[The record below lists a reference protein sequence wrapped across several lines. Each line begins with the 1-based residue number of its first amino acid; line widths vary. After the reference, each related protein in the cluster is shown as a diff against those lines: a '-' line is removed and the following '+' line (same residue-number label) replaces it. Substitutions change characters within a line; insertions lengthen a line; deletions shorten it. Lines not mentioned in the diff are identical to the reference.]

1 MKSGQNHDSV
11 LPLLFGLF
19 DFLSF
24 LPPDLTPKFP
34 LPCDLQ
40 SHRQQQKDG
49 IRQIKQAGERCD
61 PVQDDP
67 RIVVDVGLVQQD
79 GHPLQNQA
87 GKHHNHKA
95 AVPVI
100 ETVNGKGGPALQGIP
115 AAFHRRRTLDQVF

>member
-24 LPPDLTPKFP
+24 LPPNLTPKFP
-34 LPCDLQ
+34 LSCDLQ
-40 SHRQQQKDG
+40 SHRQQQKNCVG
-49 IRQIKQAGERCD
+49 QIKQEGQRRD

-67 RIVVDVGLVQQD
+67 WIVVNIGLVQQD

-87 GKHHNHKA
+87 GKHRDHKA

-100 ETVNGKGGPALQGIP
+100 KTVDGKGRPPL
-115 AAFHRRRTLDQVF
+115 